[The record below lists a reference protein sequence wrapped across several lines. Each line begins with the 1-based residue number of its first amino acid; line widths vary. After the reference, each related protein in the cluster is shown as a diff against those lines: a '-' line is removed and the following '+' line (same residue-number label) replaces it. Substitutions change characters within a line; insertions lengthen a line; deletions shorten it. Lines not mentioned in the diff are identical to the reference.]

1 MIRGAFFR
9 RFASSKHT
17 GDAASPISIR
27 GGRSSTTSRE
37 TEYFSSIWRARASR
51 RRLVS
56 VRYTVPRRRRG
67 VSIRVEEEAGQK
79 MGRDERDRGTPSPG
93 VFVRVA
99 RKGLTGG
106 IFLQK
111 RGFLVRVVGK
121 GLSREI
127 PKMETRNWKT
137 RGE

>member
-106 IFLQK
+106 GVCK
-111 RGFLVRVVGK
+111 SGK
-121 GLSREI
+121 QR
-127 PKMETRNWKT
+127 TYRRHFFAKT
-137 RGE
+137 RISRKSGRERT